1 MSVKIGFRSESG
13 QFWECSALERNEMQ
27 RKISGAI
34 KSWSVSRIIMVACTG
49 RSLAVLLHLPS
60 AIGIASRRNLFLAG
74 RSLAAYWLPWP
85 ICGASRP
92 VFPRSPERDQREPEC
107 NDGSSRAR
115 SAATSLCVTP
125 AKMLKPAA
133 AGATGEASR

>member
-1 MSVKIGFRSESG
+1 
-13 QFWECSALERNEMQ
+13 MQ

-115 SAATSLCVTP
+115 SAATRVFADCHRWAWPVLSGL
-125 AKMLKPAA
+125 
-133 AGATGEASR
+133 ASF